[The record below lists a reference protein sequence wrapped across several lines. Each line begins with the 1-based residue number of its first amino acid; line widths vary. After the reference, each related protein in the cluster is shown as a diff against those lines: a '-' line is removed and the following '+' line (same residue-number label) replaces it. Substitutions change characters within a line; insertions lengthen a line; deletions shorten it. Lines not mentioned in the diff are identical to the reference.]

1 MRYLYSKAVWVLL
14 FTLPPAFAQTPAAK
28 KKEEK
33 KPVVSAAKRAKPS
46 PPSSVSARNHHALV
60 SAHAATARRVVVTRK
75 KVNGKWVRSTKIV
88 RTPAP
93 SYQLHPDADRYQKI
107 QQALAERG
115 YFKGEANGEWKDDS
129 VDALKRYQAAS
140 NLPNDGKINSL
151 SLIGLGL
158 GPKHDGSIT
167 PAPAPPATPQKQ

>member
-1 MRYLYSKAVWVLL
+1 MHFKTVWVLL
-14 FTLPPAFAQTPAAK
+14 FTLAQAVAQTPPAK
-28 KKEEK
+28 KSEEK
-33 KPVVSAAKRAKPS
+33 KPVVSAAKRAKPN
-46 PPSSVSARNHHALV
+46 PPPTVSARNHPAPV
-60 SAHAATARRVVVTRK
+60 SAHAAATTRRVVVTRK

-93 SYQLHPDADRYQKI
+93 SYQLHPDTDRYQKI

-167 PAPAPPATPQKQ
+167 PAPAPAQPQ

>member
-1 MRYLYSKAVWVLL
+1 MRYLYFPAVWILL
-14 FTLPPAFAQTPAAK
+14 LMVSQTFAQTPATK
-28 KKEEK
+28 KSEEK

-46 PPSSVSARNHHALV
+46 PPSTVSARNHSAPV
-60 SAHAATARRVVVTRK
+60 SAHSATTRRVVVTRK

-93 SYQLHPDADRYQKI
+93 SYQLHPDTDRYQKI

-140 NLPNDGKINSL
+140 DLPNDGKINSL

-167 PAPAPPATPQKQ
+167 PAPAQPQ